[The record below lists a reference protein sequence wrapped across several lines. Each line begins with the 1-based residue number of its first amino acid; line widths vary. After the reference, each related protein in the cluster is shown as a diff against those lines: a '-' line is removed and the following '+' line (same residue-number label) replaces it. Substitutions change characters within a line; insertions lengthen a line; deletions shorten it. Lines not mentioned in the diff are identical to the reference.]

1 MHTRPIRPL
10 GSGQL
15 ERLMRSDLRYC
26 ESLAVIDAH
35 AAEVLELVAI
45 RRVTVGCRLQSR
57 LDGLW

>member
-1 MHTRPIRPL
+1 
-10 GSGQL
+10 
-15 ERLMRSDLRYC
+15 MRSDLRYC

-35 AAEVLELVAI
+35 AAEELELVAI